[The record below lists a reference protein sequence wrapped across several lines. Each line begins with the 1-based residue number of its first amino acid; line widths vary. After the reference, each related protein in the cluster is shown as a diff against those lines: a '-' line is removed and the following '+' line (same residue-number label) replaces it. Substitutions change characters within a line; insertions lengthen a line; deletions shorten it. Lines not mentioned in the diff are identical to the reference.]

1 MSRLLIFITSL
12 LFLISC
18 GGGDSNDN
26 TPPSL
31 SDNFDRVECLSNI
44 YDNIAILSFQEFTL
58 KLENLDK
65 SSSYYIQ
72 NPSDITALNSLRSS
86 WLDAYLVWQHI
97 EVFSHFGK
105 GEDILYGFKMN
116 TYPTDIN
123 RTKNIIKSIAQFN
136 PAFFDNQGFPA

>member
-1 MSRLLIFITSL
+1 MSRKLILFTSL

-31 SDNFDRVECLSNI
+31 SDDFDRVECLSNI
-44 YDNIAILSFQEFTL
+44 YDNIAILSFEEFML
-58 KLENLDK
+58 KLDNLNE
-65 SSSYYIQ
+65 SSSHYTQ

-97 EVFSHFGK
+97 EVLVTLEKEKIFYM
-105 GEDILYGFKMN
+105 DL
-116 TYPTDIN
+116 
-123 RTKNIIKSIAQFN
+123 R
-136 PAFFDNQGFPA
+136 